1 MTGRD
6 GRRRARLR
14 PGGFGGWRPAARE
27 ARTGWPVLAV
37 LALLSAVLT
46 VATLLWPPVF
56 DRLATKEVARR
67 LSVAQVN
74 GPLLKATTS
83 VNPPVAGRGEPA
95 VRSGTLDED
104 LTKVGEGMRQSA
116 TGELARSLVRVSGW
130 AQAAGM
136 ELSGEGVP
144 KPHGHPGVVSLVY
157 AQDAA
162 DRVRWVAGR
171 APGRPADP
179 ATAPIELGLSAA
191 SLEQFGLRVGQQ
203 VHFAGQPGE
212 TGFTDAVVVGE
223 FEPLDGSDDLW
234 RELPLLN
241 SPMDSHEQPN
251 VYVRFG
257 QAMVSAAG
265 LEAMEARGSQALDA
279 TWVFWTAE
287 QPWGTAGTA
296 AGAAELSSGAV
307 GFGEALSTAACGAV
321 VSDFNPCAAGT
332 RTMKPPTLTQR
343 LSELVDAFAVQ
354 RARAVALQSFALAG
368 LLSIGV
374 STAVAAARLGARRRE
389 GALALQ
395 RARGAGEP
403 ALAAVRLLEAVPAA
417 LVGLLAGWA
426 VSVRWADDR
435 PLGAWWPAV
444 LAAVLV
450 ACAPAVAVWWQGRE
464 ARRAGREPVRRRGLK
479 RALGV
484 SARPAVEGA
493 LLVLAGV
500 GVLQLQLRGAAPPGA
515 GTDPELA
522 LVPVVL
528 GLAAVAVVLRV
539 YPVPLRLVTRWARR
553 GRGTVAL
560 VGLAQAGRRSGAAAT
575 ALLVLV
581 PALACAVFG
590 ALVSGTVRE
599 GRVEAA
605 RWRTGGDAVVL
616 GPAQRSL
623 PYDELGRV
631 PGVAGVLQVRGGQG
645 TLTSD
650 EDGTKVKA
658 VGLVGVDPAE
668 LARFEPS
675 SRLAAALG
683 APELT
688 APLAGGAE
696 LPALADRATAER
708 FPEGSFDVDAGTS
721 RFRARIVGTLPD
733 GAAADRA
740 VGPVVGDVGTAGGL
754 LVFGGP
760 GALQLPKQSG
770 QRSAAVLFA
779 APGRPGAAAGAGR
792 IDAERLRTVV
802 AGSAA
807 AAGAGGGG
815 AAGGA
820 ISRGA
825 PIEIRYLDRELRESS
840 SDGLVSA
847 LETAFRASAA
857 IGLLLGLLAVVLEL
871 LLSSVERGRV
881 LAHLRTLGLGG
892 RAAAGVQL
900 VQLVPVVAAAVI
912 GGTLLGLALP
922 WLLGPALELRAFT
935 QGPGAPAF
943 APDWAGIAVA
953 AVGLLVLVPCAAALE
968 GVAGRGRVPRVLRLG
983 EGAQ

>member
-1 MTGRD
+1 MIGRD
-6 GRRRARLR
+6 GRRSVRLR

-27 ARTGWPVLAV
+27 ARTGWPVLVV
-37 LALLSAVLT
+37 LAVLSAVLT

-67 LSVAQVN
+67 LDVAQVN
-74 GPLLKATTS
+74 GPLLKAVAS
-83 VNPPVAGRGEPA
+83 VNPPVDGKGASLAPRF
-95 VRSGTLDED
+95 GTLDED
-104 LTKVGEGMRQSA
+104 LTRVGEGMRQSSS
-116 TGELARSLVRVSGW
+116 GELARSLVRVSGW

-136 ELSGEGVP
+136 ELSGDGVP
-144 KPHGHPGVVSLVY
+144 QPHGNPGVLSLVY

-171 APGRPADP
+171 APGLPADP
-179 ATAPIELGLSAA
+179 GKAPVELGLSAA
-191 SLEQFGLRVGQQ
+191 SLEQFGLKVGQR
-203 VHFAGQPGE
+203 VHFSGPPGG

-241 SPMDSHEQPN
+241 SPMDSQDRPS
-251 VYVRFG
+251 VYIRYG

-265 LEAMEARGSQALDA
+265 LEAMEARGSRSLDA

-296 AGAAELSSGAV
+296 AGAAELSSGAR
-307 GFGEALSTAACGAV
+307 GFGEALAMAACGGV
-321 VSDFNPCAAGT
+321 VSDRFPCHAGT
-332 RTMKPPTLTQR
+332 RTMAPPTLTQQVSG
-343 LSELVDAFAVQ
+343 LADAFAVQ
-354 RARAVALQSFALAG
+354 RVRTVVLQSFALAG
-368 LLSIGV
+368 LLSVGV

-417 LVGLLAGWA
+417 LAGLLAGWA
-426 VSVRWADDR
+426 VSVRWSGGR
-435 PLGAWWPAV
+435 PLGAWWPA
-444 LAAVLV
+444 AVAVALV

-479 RALGV
+479 RALGL
-484 SARPAVEGA
+484 SARPAAEGA
-493 LLVLAGV
+493 VLLLAVV
-500 GVLQLQLRGAAPPGA
+500 GVLQLRLRGAVPAGA
-515 GTDPELA
+515 GTDPQMA

-528 GLAAVAVVLRV
+528 GLAAVVVVLRV

-553 GRGTVAL
+553 GRGAVAL

-599 GRVEAA
+599 GRAEAA

-616 GPAQRSL
+616 GPSQRAL
-623 PYDELGRV
+623 PVDGLGKV

-650 EDGTKVKA
+650 EDGAKLRG

-675 SRLAAALG
+675 SRLAAALA
-683 APELT
+683 APEL
-688 APLAGGAE
+688 AEPLAEGAE
-696 LPALADRATAER
+696 LPALADRATADR
-708 FPEGSFDVDAGTS
+708 FPDGAFDVDAGIS

-740 VGPVVGDVGTAGGL
+740 IGPVVGDAGTAGGL

-760 GALQLPKQSG
+760 GAERLPKQSG
-770 QRSAAVLFA
+770 QRNAAVLFA
-779 APGRPGAAAGAGR
+779 DPGRPGSAAGAGR

-840 SDGLVSA
+840 ADGLVSA
-847 LETAFRASAA
+847 LDTAFQASAA

-900 VQLVPVVAAAVI
+900 VQLLPVVAAAVV

-943 APDWAGIAVA
+943 APDWAGVAVA

-983 EGAQ
+983 EGG